1 MAALCC
7 LIIFSITASFLNGD
21 YSDGGNV
28 NTNSDCGF
36 KDFNPDVDITGG
48 AALGLAV
55 VGFVLS
61 IVQAVVFFLASRS
74 DASA

>member
-1 MAALCC
+1 MTALCC
-7 LIIFSITASFLNGD
+7 LIIFSISASYLNGD
-21 YSDGGNV
+21 SKDGGAT

-36 KDFNPDVDITGG
+36 KDSSPNADYTGG

-55 VGFVLS
+55 VGFFLA